1 MASLT
6 AAERAAYENDGFFVR
21 EAILGGRE
29 LTALREAAERV
40 HRQLSARAAQNADKA
55 EETLQVLDGKRY
67 QRLRGSTVKW
77 EWAAGS
83 DQIRSMEPVHHSDAI
98 LDAILDD
105 VRLWRPAAELLGVSR
120 LSLFTD
126 KLNFKRPA
134 GSPFPWHQDTPY
146 WAFDCDH
153 VDQLRSVQLYL
164 DAATEENGCLWVM
177 PGSQRAGVRPGY
189 SDRGVLARLYTRLEG
204 LERFERVPIIAPAG
218 SAIFFDGNLVH
229 GSQSNRSER
238 SRRAL
243 VITYQPPGR
252 PVWAGTEVREIARK
266 FLLGSPRCL

>member
-1 MASLT
+1 M
-6 AAERAAYENDGFFVR
+6 
-21 EAILGGRE
+21 
-29 LTALREAAERV
+29 
-40 HRQLSARAAQNADKA
+40 
-55 EETLQVLDGKRY
+55 LDGKRY